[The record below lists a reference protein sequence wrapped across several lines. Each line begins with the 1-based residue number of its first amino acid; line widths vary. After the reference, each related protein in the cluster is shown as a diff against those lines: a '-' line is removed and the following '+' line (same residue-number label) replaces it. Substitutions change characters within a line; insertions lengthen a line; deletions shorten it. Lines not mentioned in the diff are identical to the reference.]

1 MTTKLILA
9 ASALAT
15 LLAVPAAHAD
25 TAQRPAG
32 PRLQAILDRAMRSP
46 GTEFPGVALYVRRPG
61 ETWSGA
67 AGKARLAPA
76 RRMRPGDRFRAG
88 SIAKTYVAA
97 TTLRLVEEG
106 RFALDDPLPGVLP
119 ASVTARFPHADRI
132 TVRMLLNH
140 TSGLPEFN
148 DERFHADVAANP
160 LRRWADA
167 EFLDRAAALP
177 PVAAPG
183 ERFAYSNANYTLL
196 GLIIE
201 RATGK
206 SWRAAVRERV
216 LKPLRLTQTT
226 LPEPGARPRG
236 RDIAHGYEPVG
247 GTLLD
252 LTDVDSSM
260 AGASGGH
267 ALLTTNRDLA
277 RFLRGLLAGK
287 LFDKRE
293 TLKAMRTWVPGDGAD
308 GRVGYGLGMERYVLP
323 GGVEV
328 IGHMGTT
335 AGYRAFMFHLP
346 AQNVDLAMIT
356 TSPSDPS
363 PVLMPALK
371 LLAG

>member
-1 MTTKLILA
+1 
-9 ASALAT
+9 
-15 LLAVPAAHAD
+15 
-25 TAQRPAG
+25 
-32 PRLQAILDRAMRSP
+32 
-46 GTEFPGVALYVRRPG
+46 
-61 ETWSGA
+61 
-67 AGKARLAPA
+67 
-76 RRMRPGDRFRAG
+76 
-88 SIAKTYVAA
+88 
-97 TTLRLVEEG
+97 
-106 RFALDDPLPGVLP
+106 
-119 ASVTARFPHADRI
+119 
-132 TVRMLLNH
+132 
-140 TSGLPEFN
+140 
-148 DERFHADVAANP
+148 
-160 LRRWADA
+160 
-167 EFLDRAAALP
+167 
-177 PVAAPG
+177 
-183 ERFAYSNANYTLL
+183 
-196 GLIIE
+196 
-201 RATGK
+201 
-206 SWRAAVRERV
+206 
-216 LKPLRLTQTT
+216 
-226 LPEPGARPRG
+226 
-236 RDIAHGYEPVG
+236 
-247 GTLLD
+247 
-252 LTDVDSSM
+252 M